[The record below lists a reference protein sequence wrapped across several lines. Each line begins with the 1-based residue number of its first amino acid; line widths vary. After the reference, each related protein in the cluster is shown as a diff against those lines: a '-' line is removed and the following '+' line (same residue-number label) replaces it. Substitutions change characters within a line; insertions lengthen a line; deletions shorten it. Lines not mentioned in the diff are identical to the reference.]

1 MYVVEFIGILYIAIS
16 TAMLFGDWPGVSN
29 EEAVVYF
36 VVMYRTFF
44 SDDLG
49 HKPRKYHH
57 NPLSD
62 CGREI

>member
-1 MYVVEFIGILYIAIS
+1 MYVVEFFGTLYIAIS
-16 TAMLFGDWPGVSN
+16 TALLFGDGAGVSN

-36 VVMYRTFF
+36 VVLYRTF

-49 HKPRKYHH
+49 HEQRKYHH
-57 NPLSD
+57 DPLSV